1 MLWQVRQLNGET
13 FVPPSTDGSCGG
25 RPSLMRALV
34 PSLPW
39 QPAQSVPSPLTKAS
53 PVPCTES
60 SLNCAC
66 LETIKVVS
74 LWHSVQVSSAAET
87 DSPAG
92 PTGPAGPAGAAGP
105 ARPGRPATTF

>member
-1 MLWQVRQLNGET
+1 MLWQVGPVNCET
-13 FVPPSTDGSCGG
+13 FGTPSTDGAFGG
-25 RPSLMRALV
+25 RAALMRALV

-39 QPAQSVPSPLTKAS
+39 QPAQSVPSPLRKAS

-92 PTGPAGPAGAAGP
+92 PTGPAGPAGSSGP